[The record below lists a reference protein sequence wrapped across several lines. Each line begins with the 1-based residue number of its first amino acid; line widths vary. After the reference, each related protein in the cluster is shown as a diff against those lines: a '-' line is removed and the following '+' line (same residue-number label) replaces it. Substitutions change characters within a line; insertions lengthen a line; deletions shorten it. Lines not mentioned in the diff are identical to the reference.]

1 MGKISRLFVR
11 LSRWSIRMSLPIF
24 CAFAAACAP
33 FASSAQVF
41 TNTAVWNFDSGPQ
54 NGTAFA
60 GTFPYNANYLDS
72 SIFSSG
78 SVSSMIAGANT
89 LALVTGNSGT
99 GTGSGNGSQ
108 GNPGFDLQYEAKTAP
123 TGNVNGSS
131 FLLTLTLAPT
141 VNTLSSI
148 TINYD
153 VFGGNVT
160 GSGTNT
166 WTLGGAA
173 SGTQTANIL
182 ENGTWQSES
191 VTFNGLN
198 LVANNTIT
206 LTSALSGFA
215 SSNGYRVRFDNID
228 FDVMMVPEPT
238 TSGLFV
244 FGLIF
249 VGWNARRIL
258 LRNRSAAKS
267 A

>member
-1 MGKISRLFVR
+1 MGKNLRLFAG
-11 LSRWSIRMSLPIF
+11 SPRWSIRMSLPIL
-24 CAFAAACAP
+24 CAFAAACVP
-33 FASSAQVF
+33 FVSSAQVF
-41 TNTAVWNFDSGPQ
+41 TNTAIWNFDSGRQ

-78 SVSSMIAGANT
+78 LVSSMITGGNT
-89 LALVTGNSGT
+89 MALVTGHLGT
-99 GTGSGNGSQ
+99 GTGSGDGSQ
-108 GNPGFDLQYEAKTAP
+108 GNPGYDLQYEAKAAP
-123 TGNVNGSS
+123 SGSVNGSS
-131 FLLTLTLAPT
+131 FLLTLTIAPT
-141 VNTLSSI
+141 VSSLSSI

-153 VFGGNVT
+153 AFGGSET
-160 GSGTNT
+160 GSGVDT

-191 VTFNGLN
+191 VTFSGLN
-198 LVANNTIT
+198 LAASDTIT

-215 SSNGYRVRFDNID
+215 SANGYRVRFDNIG
-228 FDVMMVPEPT
+228 FDVMAVPEPT
-238 TSGLFV
+238 TSALFV

-249 VGWNARRIL
+249 VGWSARRVL
-258 LRNRSAAKS
+258 LRKRSAAKG